1 MPIATHS
8 SPSLSLSALER
19 PLLTSATM
27 AASPEQFGGAV
38 PPPSAHLV
46 WSPAVFPPDYGELLF
61 SAPSLPVPFLDYA
74 GHSTSSYGGSV
85 RLGKLIQAC

>member
-1 MPIATHS
+1 MWPIATHS

-27 AASPEQFGGAV
+27 AASPEQFRGDV

-46 WSPAVFPPDYGELLF
+46 RPPAVFPPDYGESSSSLHLL
-61 SAPSLPVPFLDYA
+61 SPVPFLVCVA
-74 GHSTSSYGGSV
+74 CSMTSYGGSV
-85 RLGKLIQAC
+85 RFGC